1 MELKMKFLDVLPTQ
15 PSWSVLDSSKL
26 TTYMSCPRKYFFR
39 YVLGWTSEYPNNHLV
54 FGSAWHIALEH
65 LIKNGYAKDSYLQAV
80 DLFMQYYRQHFP
92 PDTDELFAP
101 KTPDNFVRSL
111 LLYWQTFRHDP
122 DQYALLHT
130 ETAGIVSISPT
141 RTMTFKCDAILHDEY
156 GTIIGLDYKTSQR
169 RFPDWIDHWSL
180 STQMLTYLHAIKC
193 MYPMGQLHQMLI
205 RTAFFYKQDRKG
217 ENKPTIFEEYAIEK
231 SDAQMDSWL
240 ARTNTWAIAL
250 ESDMGGLIHD
260 DDTEDATLLAFPQND
275 TACFNY
281 GRKCEYFDYCTA
293 WSNPLT
299 RCEEPPIGFN
309 VTWWDPLA
317 APEIK
322 ERVNLITSYD
332 SENNDE

>member
-1 MELKMKFLDVLPTQ
+1 MKFLEILPIQ

-39 YVLGWTSEYPNNHLV
+39 YVLGWTSEFPNNHLV

-65 LIKNGYAKDSYLQAV
+65 LLINQYSKDSYLEAV
-80 DLFMQYYRQHFP
+80 ELFMNYYRESFP
-92 PDTDELFAP
+92 PGTDELFEP

-111 LLYWQTFRHDP
+111 LLYWQTFRRDAQ
-122 DQYALLHT
+122 QYTVLHT

-141 RTMTFKCDAILHDEY
+141 RTMTFKCDAILRDESN
-156 GTIIGLDYKTSQR
+156 TIIGLDYKTSQR
-169 RFPDWIDHWSL
+169 RMPDWIDHWSL

-193 MYPMGQLHQMLI
+193 MYPMAELHQMLVC
-205 RTAFFYKQDRKG
+205 TAFFYGKDRKG
-217 ENKPTIFEEYAIEK
+217 DHKPTIFEEYPIEK
-231 SDAQMDSWL
+231 SDSQLDAWL
-240 ARTNTWAIAL
+240 TRTNNWARAL
-250 ESDMGGLIHD
+250 ESDMFDLTHD
-260 DDTEDATLLAFPQND
+260 EDSDDPTMVSFPQND

-281 GRKCEYFDYCTA
+281 GRRCEYFDYCTA

-299 RCEEPPIGFN
+299 RCEEAPIGFN

-322 ERVNLITSYD
+322 ERMDLTTITGSD
-332 SENNDE
+332 ITHD